1 MEPLL
6 LWGLG
11 LLAASL
17 LIVVIEL
24 FLPSAGVLAL
34 VATAVAI
41 AGVVCL
47 FRHDTAWGLAG
58 TGVVLVG
65 GPTFLFFGLRMMPHT
80 PLGRMLV
87 LSNDR
92 EDEREGDDEPAPK
105 AVGLAGLSAMI
116 GQEGVVVTDLRP
128 VGTIRIGDKRFD
140 ALSELGMIRA
150 GAAVRVTG
158 VEGTELRVRA
168 V

>member
-47 FRHDTAWGLAG
+47 FRHD
-58 TGVVLVG
+58 
-65 GPTFLFFGLRMMPHT
+65 
-80 PLGRMLV
+80 
-87 LSNDR
+87 
-92 EDEREGDDEPAPK
+92 
-105 AVGLAGLSAMI
+105 
-116 GQEGVVVTDLRP
+116 
-128 VGTIRIGDKRFD
+128 
-140 ALSELGMIRA
+140 
-150 GAAVRVTG
+150 
-158 VEGTELRVRA
+158 
-168 V
+168 